1 MGFQLTVLST
11 STFYYYCQNHSG
23 MGGEINVSNDFVL
36 FEPFTLFNGQM
47 DKMNIEDTGE
57 TANVSINCESKLISL
72 QDPRVRR
79 YTLEDQK
86 LNFPNDKGLEFIPSL
101 QNKDITWGRG

>member
-1 MGFQLTVLST
+1 MFVT
-11 STFYYYCQNHSG
+11 SWELY
-23 MGGEINVSNDFVL
+23 
-36 FEPFTLFNGQM
+36 
-47 DKMNIEDTGE
+47 DK
-57 TANVSINCESKLISL
+57 AFSF
-72 QDPRVRR
+72 PRVRR